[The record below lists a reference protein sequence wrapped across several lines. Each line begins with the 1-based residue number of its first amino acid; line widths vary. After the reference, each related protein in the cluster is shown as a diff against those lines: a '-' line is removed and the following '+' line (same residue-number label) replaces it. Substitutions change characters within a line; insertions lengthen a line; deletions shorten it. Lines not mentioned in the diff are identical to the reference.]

1 MALVNHVKKEINAKI
16 VYFGPEAAG
25 KAANLSHIFGK
36 LKETFRGSFKSM
48 NLQSDRML
56 FFDFVPSGQGTLNGY
71 TIRFHI
77 YTITGEVSHASSW
90 KMVLKGVDG
99 VVFVADS
106 DPARLAA
113 NLESLKLL
121 DSCLGAYGKSFAD
134 IPCVIQ
140 CNKRDLPEAADLAGM
155 GQLAAPL
162 RLPVIPAVARKGEGV
177 LESIFSLVKMVLKN
191 LRDGGL
197 ELDRQAEQLDRM
209 AKPAAPDHFEASLAR
224 EPVRTGDG
232 TAALVQ
238 AGLDGSPAE
247 TPEGLP
253 PAGESEPFIEFAGE
267 PEILRGGC
275 LRVPLSI
282 RYEGKEKKI
291 SLDISLVQDRD

>member
-1 MALVNHVKKEINAKI
+1 MALVNHAKKEINAKI
-16 VYFGPEAAG
+16 VYFGPEWAG

-36 LKETFRGSFKSM
+36 LKESFRGSFKSM

-77 YTITGEVSHASSW
+77 YTITGEVTQTSSW

-106 DPARLAA
+106 DPARMTA
-113 NLESLKLL
+113 NRESLKLL
-121 DSCLGAYGKSFAD
+121 DSCLGAYGKSLAD
-134 IPCVIQ
+134 IPCVLQ

-155 GQLAAPL
+155 GQLLNP
-162 RLPVIPAVARKGEGV
+162 RSLPVVPAVARKGEGV
-177 LESIFSLVKMVLKN
+177 LESIFNLVKTVLKN

-209 AKPAAPDHFEASLAR
+209 AKPAVPDHFEAS
-224 EPVRTGDG
+224 PVRVP
-232 TAALVQ
+232 VQ
-238 AGLDGSPAE
+238 AGGGTVALAPAGPEESRPE
-247 TPEGLP
+247 TLEGLP
-253 PAGESEPFIEFAGE
+253 PVGGGEPVVEFAGE
-267 PEILRGGC
+267 PEILRGGG
-275 LRVPLSI
+275 LRIPLSI

-291 SLDISLVQDRD
+291 ALDISLVQDRD